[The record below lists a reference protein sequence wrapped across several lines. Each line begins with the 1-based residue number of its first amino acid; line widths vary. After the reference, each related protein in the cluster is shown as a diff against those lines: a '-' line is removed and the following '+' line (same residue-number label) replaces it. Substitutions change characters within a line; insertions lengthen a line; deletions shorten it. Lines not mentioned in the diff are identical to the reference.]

1 MRGQITLKFLTTTYL
16 YGVEVPEKEKR
27 GEREMGRERD
37 PKNVTRTTN

>member
-27 GEREMGRERD
+27 GERERERD